1 MRRLTHPAVAGFAE
15 SPKETEVSM
24 ASTEEGGA
32 SSTEIPEVGTI
43 DMKLEVITIPVSDVD
58 RAKNFYANL
67 EWRLDA
73 DFELGD
79 DVRAVQFTPP
89 HSGCS
94 ISFGKGIIKG
104 EPGSIER
111 LEIVVS
117 DIEAAREFLISRGV
131 EVSDFFHRGESGF
144 EPGLDPERTS
154 YNSYATFSDPDG
166 NGFILQEVTDRLP
179 GREWED

>member
-1 MRRLTHPAVAGFAE
+1 MSSADVSAE
-15 SPKETEVSM
+15 
-24 ASTEEGGA
+24 ASAATQQ
-32 SSTEIPEVGTI
+32 IGTI

-58 RAKNFYANL
+58 RAKSFYANL
-67 EWRLDA
+67 GWRLDA
-73 DFELGD
+73 DFELG

-94 ISFGKGIIKG
+94 IAFGKGIIKG

-111 LEIVVS
+111 LEMVVD

-144 EPGLDPERTS
+144 EPGLDPNRTS

-166 NGFILQEVTDRLP
+166 NGYILQEVTERLP
-179 GREWED
+179 GRVWED